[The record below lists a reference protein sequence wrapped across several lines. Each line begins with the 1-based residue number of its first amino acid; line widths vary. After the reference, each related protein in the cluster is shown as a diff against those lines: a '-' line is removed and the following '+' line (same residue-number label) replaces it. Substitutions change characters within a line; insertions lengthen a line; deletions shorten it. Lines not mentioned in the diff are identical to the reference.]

1 MFSINTST
9 PAGLIYCALIALGF
23 GILTA
28 FVYAI
33 KSNYSKN
40 MLITLVI
47 LPVIVDVVLTIING
61 SIGVGIAIAGTF
73 GLVRFRSVPG
83 SAKEIC
89 YIFLSMANGL
99 MCSAGQVG
107 YGGIVL
113 GAVLVILLA
122 FKFIPIKNNGSCE
135 RDVRITVPESLNY
148 TEAFTEIFNKYAF
161 QTELVKVKTT
171 NMGSTFDL
179 TFSIIMKDPKK
190 EKEMID
196 EIRIR
201 NGNLPVMSSISAKA
215 NEL

>member
-73 GLVRFRSVPG
+73 VPFQALQKKFATYSFLWPTDLCVRQGKSVT
-83 SAKEIC
+83 AE
-89 YIFLSMANGL
+89 
-99 MCSAGQVG
+99 
-107 YGGIVL
+107 
-113 GAVLVILLA
+113 
-122 FKFIPIKNNGSCE
+122 
-135 RDVRITVPESLNY
+135 
-148 TEAFTEIFNKYAF
+148 
-161 QTELVKVKTT
+161 
-171 NMGSTFDL
+171 
-179 TFSIIMKDPKK
+179 
-190 EKEMID
+190 
-196 EIRIR
+196 
-201 NGNLPVMSSISAKA
+201 
-215 NEL
+215 